1 MAMAS
6 VCFFGN
12 SSRMMNAML
21 MRVIATASRGS
32 SCKNNGS
39 SSILVLR
46 RAIGRHNF
54 SFDSSS
60 SISLSSTSTGSSKIE
75 TETTNYTTA
84 TAVATATSEAEQ
96 LCRYYNKDSNKRRRQ
111 QNETTKLPIVW
122 KCRTEAT
129 TYIREN
135 IDTVLFDCDGVLY
148 RTSSLCPGAS
158 ECIQGLLNN
167 NKKVLFV
174 TNNAGVNRREL
185 REKLSTLLQIDS
197 LTIDQMI
204 SSSYSSAQYLKQ
216 QLIDFNGGVDNND
229 NDNSHSREKFSPLNI
244 DTNKSPCRVHVI
256 GSSGLCE
263 ELISAGFD
271 VTTCGSSN
279 NNVGDNNNN
288 NNSEPGS
295 MSREELADYDF
306 NKYHPI
312 DALVVGHDTDMNFR
326 KLCIADNLLL
336 RNPDALFVATNKDSF
351 DVVDGNEH
359 DRRHIAGNGC
369 TVVALEYS
377 SKRKSINVGKPS
389 KELFELIRRKDYDRD
404 DNDTIEHND
413 NRIKEKKSCFD
424 DPSRCLFVGDR
435 LDTDIRF
442 GNDNG
447 MKSLLV
453 MTGVTTAETMENLG
467 NGTEEEPLPDFI
479 VPYVGMLV

>member
-1 MAMAS
+1 M
-6 VCFFGN
+6 
-12 SSRMMNAML
+12 
-21 MRVIATASRGS
+21 
-32 SCKNNGS
+32 
-39 SSILVLR
+39 
-46 RAIGRHNF
+46 
-54 SFDSSS
+54 
-60 SISLSSTSTGSSKIE
+60 SLSSTSTGSSIIKTE
-75 TETTNYTTA
+75 TENSITSTLTA
-84 TAVATATSEAEQ
+84 IATSEAEQ
-96 LCRYYNKDSNKRRRQ
+96 LFRYYNKDSNKRQPQ
-111 QNETTKLPIVW
+111 QSATTKLPIVW
-122 KCRTEAT
+122 KCRTEAA
-129 TYIREN
+129 TYISEN
-135 IDTVLFDCDGVLY
+135 IDTILFDCDGVLY

-167 NKKVLFV
+167 NKKVIFV

-216 QLIDFNGGVDNND
+216 ELIDFNGDGDVDHND
-229 NDNSHSREKFSPLNI
+229 NDNCDSSSRKKLSAPNI
-244 DTNKSPCRVHVI
+244 RTNKRPRRVHVI

-263 ELISAGFD
+263 ELIAAGFD
-271 VTTCGSSN
+271 VTACGSSN
-279 NNVGDNNNN
+279 NNADDNNNSN
-288 NNSEPGS
+288 NNEPGS

-351 DVVDGNEH
+351 DVVDGNGH

-389 KELFELIRRKDYDRD
+389 KELFELIRRKDYDRNDNDHGD
-404 DNDTIEHND
+404 DDDTIEQND
-413 NRIKEKKSCFD
+413 NRIKKKEKKSCFD
-424 DPSRCLFVGDR
+424 DLSRCLFVGDR

-467 NGTEEEPLPDFI
+467 NGTEKEPLPDFI

>member
-1 MAMAS
+1 
-6 VCFFGN
+6 
-12 SSRMMNAML
+12 MMNAML
-21 MRVIATASRGS
+21 MRVIATTSRGS
-32 SCKNNGS
+32 SCKNSAS

-60 SISLSSTSTGSSKIE
+60 SISLSSTSTGSSKME
-75 TETTNYTTA
+75 TETTSSITSTA
-84 TAVATATSEAEQ
+84 IGTATATSEAEQ
-96 LCRYYNKDSNKRRRQ
+96 LFRYYNKDSNKRRRQQ

-122 KCRTEAT
+122 KCRTEAA

-158 ECIQGLLNN
+158 ECIQGLLDN

-216 QLIDFNGGVDNND
+216 QLIDFNGGVDDND

-244 DTNKSPCRVHVI
+244 DTNKSPRRVHVI

-271 VTTCGSSN
+271 VTTCGSTN
-279 NNVGDNNNN
+279 NNVGNNNNN

-377 SKRKSINVGKPS
+377 SKKKSINVGKPS

-479 VPYVGMLV
+479 VPYVGMLYAKLEGNN